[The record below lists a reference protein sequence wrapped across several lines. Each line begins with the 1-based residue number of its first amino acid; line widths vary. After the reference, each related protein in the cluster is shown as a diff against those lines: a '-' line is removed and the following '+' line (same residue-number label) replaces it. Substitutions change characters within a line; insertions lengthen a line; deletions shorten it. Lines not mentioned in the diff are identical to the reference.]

1 MSPTP
6 DVLLSMR
13 NAYEDKTDSA
23 SFVVPKLINKNRNSS
38 KKNSEKIAYR
48 AIELDSDA
56 ITSSEKESFTF
67 YGALTTDAAWHKEQP
82 DLPEEQADADLTY
95 ELPGNNDMT
104 VEE

>member
-1 MSPTP
+1 
-6 DVLLSMR
+6 MR

-23 SFVVPKLINKNRNSS
+23 SFMVPKPKIKNRNSS
-38 KKNSEKIAYR
+38 KKNSEKIAYG

-82 DLPEEQADADLTY
+82 EEQVDADLSY
-95 ELPGNNDMT
+95 GLPGNNDMT